1 METTSENPSSKNSE
15 TVSDIV
21 SDKKPKQTRK
31 FTWTDKRK
39 AQFEKMRASNREK
52 SKDKNRK
59 SGKSKESKEEEE
71 ELEDQKGL
79 EKEEQQSKNIVKRIM
94 DPHYLSR
101 KDRHTIGTTSD
112 CSSEDSDNSSESDS
126 DQSSSSESSVEIK
139 KKVIKKPK
147 ITKTDWKLIRKNEK
161 LKKLKV
167 KNKQLQELF
176 LHKSNRKNKYSTD
189 NQSEDSEKEEN
200 HYSNTPVPVKS
211 STPIYFC

>member
-1 METTSENPSSKNSE
+1 METTSENTSSKNSE

-126 DQSSSSESSVEIK
+126 DKSSSSSDSSVEIK

-147 ITKTDWKLIRKNEK
+147 ITKTDWKLTYEK
-161 LKKLKV
+161 LKKLKA

-200 HYSNTPVPVKS
+200 HYSNTPVPIKS

>member
-1 METTSENPSSKNSE
+1 METTSENTSSKNSE

-21 SDKKPKQTRK
+21 SDKKPKQTSK

-59 SGKSKESKEEEE
+59 SEKSKESKEEEE

-101 KDRHTIGTTSD
+101 KDRHTICTTSD
-112 CSSEDSDNSSESDS
+112 CSSEDSNSSESDS

-139 KKVIKKPK
+139 KKVTKKPK

-161 LKKLKV
+161 LKKLKA

-200 HYSNTPVPVKS
+200 HYSKTPVPIKS
-211 STPIYFC
+211 SAPIYFC